1 MPYVIIIQLAQLVG
15 RANSSSAGRSVV
27 QRLIPPDPD
36 PTRGHG
42 VGKAN
47 NRMGGGERN
56 NDETADRGLAS
67 RANICAIIF
76 WRSRRKKEKGVIEI
90 QRNLAGNTVEKFGSR
105 ASKVGAERDA
115 LGPES
120 GRMI

>member
-1 MPYVIIIQLAQLVG
+1 MELDFDLQDTRFRVDSASQHACRVIIIQLAQLVG

-47 NRMGGGERN
+47 NRMEGGEG
-56 NDETADRGLAS
+56 EITTKPP
-67 RANICAIIF
+67 IVV
-76 WRSRRKKEKGVIEI
+76 SRRGQIFARLYFGGRGGRGRRRREKRVVEI
-90 QRNLAGNTVEKFGSR
+90 Q
-105 ASKVGAERDA
+105 
-115 LGPES
+115 
-120 GRMI
+120 